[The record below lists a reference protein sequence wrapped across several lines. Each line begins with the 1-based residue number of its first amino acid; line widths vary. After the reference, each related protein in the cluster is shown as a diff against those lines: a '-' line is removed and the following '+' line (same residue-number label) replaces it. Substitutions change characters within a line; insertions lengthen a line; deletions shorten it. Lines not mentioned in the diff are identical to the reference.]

1 MREVNIIS
9 VDGYWIINVNWI
21 LRLKK
26 LIKKIN

>member
-9 VDGYWIINVNWI
+9 VDGYWIIIVNWI